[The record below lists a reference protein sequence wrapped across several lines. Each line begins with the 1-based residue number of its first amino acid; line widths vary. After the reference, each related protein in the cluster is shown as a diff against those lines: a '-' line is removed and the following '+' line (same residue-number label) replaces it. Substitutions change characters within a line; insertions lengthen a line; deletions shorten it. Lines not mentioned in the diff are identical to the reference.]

1 MEKQKRWQL
10 ILILAV
16 IFLTIYN
23 ILPTTIYYSK
33 PLKEPVDE
41 KQSTQIAQSIINRVN
56 QLESDAIDWLH
67 SYAKLLKIKSYSLSV
82 DHENPQLIHINFKS
96 ENDAK
101 IFKKYMPR
109 AGSLIPFIPAQLSL
123 LEGTDELASKQI
135 TVQRNIPIR
144 FHKENVSDYFSYI
157 VKRDENGNPTSP
169 YRKLVNDRL
178 MQIGLSA
185 CGNSENFEY
194 VDSIL
199 HHIDNPRS
207 EEFLLIL
214 SQNILNYAKIF
225 GENSDIAKRYYA
237 TFTQG
242 NIKNKGEVLNQFI
255 QVLDK
260 YRDKIKLERIA
271 LQEADAKKRE
281 KGEFLDGDD
290 QQRLEFLQSRED
302 RLTSS
307 QAIIK
312 RQFTAFSSGATPLNY
327 VTLQQKIAISSD
339 QNSPEP
345 TTQPILVGNTNPL
358 IKKITIDWSNEK
370 VFFELHPDI
379 LSYKKSIENDKIK
392 SYVRDGLDQL
402 IYNEI
407 ANIGRKSG
415 EKIVPFK
422 SEFQISL
429 NQLPN
434 SKSLLIMDLKT
445 IAKKEATQ
453 ISELISKEWSPSHP
467 DLKKESFPIWDYKT
481 YISLPAQEQ
490 KLGLVIYNPLES
502 NELPLPG
509 FKNNSIYIVVKGIQ
523 DIVQKYNDNPHSPQ
537 AKQFLRDFE
546 SLRTLL
552 NSNGFAGYSGSTYP
566 IGQAF
571 SKDYIFEA
579 EDFYKTLL
587 NATREDF
594 SVHGT
599 RKYATLEFTD
609 LEQRILTLNRIETAI
624 HEDLL
629 KWRDEYQAAQVNT
642 NLHAKYDVPK
652 PTKNPLWSN
661 LALSFVKYFRG
672 DERKI
677 LHWGLDLSG
686 GKTVQIQLR
695 DSNNRIVTKE
705 EDIKEGINELY
716 TRVNKMGV
724 SEVSIRQEGSNITLD
739 FPSAQGLLAS
749 DLIKASAMYFN
760 VVNEKFNSKNKALAP
775 ISNQFLQDVWNEAIV
790 TNRKDTES
798 INQIAWKHLYGDALD
813 TEIVQ
818 PISEAAKVLYDQG
831 LRLSPPGDTT
841 STSSFNDS
849 LSKIELLRGDSFTDW
864 DGQTH
869 PLIIVFK
876 NYALEGA
883 NLTNVHAAY
892 DPSRGNF
899 LSFDVKSSQTHSEGG
914 KNNPRTDLHTWTS
927 AFSQEKIAG
936 TPLANQIQGSKWRM
950 AVILNGSI
958 ISAPGIEAPLRDH
971 VSITGSFSQ
980 REANKLE
987 ADLKA
992 GSLSFSPHILSEKN
1006 VSPELGIKDRY
1017 MGIIA
1022 TIVALFLVIA
1032 LMIGYYH
1039 FSGVVASVAVLF
1051 NLFIMWATLQNIQAT
1066 MTLAGIAGI
1075 ILTVGMAV
1083 DANVLVFERIREEFL
1098 KSGKI
1103 ASAIHLGYRRA
1114 FSAIVDSNL
1123 TTIIA
1128 ALILL
1133 NFDSGPIRGFAI
1145 TVIIG
1150 IVSSMFTAL
1159 FVTRYYFAHWAK
1171 NPKNKVLRMAN
1182 FIKNTHFDFLKFT
1195 KIAFATTLILAVV
1208 GGFLFV
1214 TERNT
1219 VFGMDFTG
1227 GYSLSFEL
1235 EPKLNENYRLSVE
1248 KALTK
1253 AGLSNHS
1260 FQVRELTPSNS
1271 IKLLLSRNMDEIGHP
1286 FHMMPLETPGTD
1298 FKFPYENNP
1307 RINWLVNALQQDGI
1321 ELSPQS
1327 LMKLD
1332 GNWTSI
1338 SGQISHAMRNN
1349 AIIGLVLALIC
1360 ILIYISFRFEFKYA
1374 ISATIGLAIDIIITL
1389 SILLILRLLGVSIQI
1404 DLNTIAALM
1413 MIVGYSLNDTI
1424 IIFDRI
1430 REDLLHMRKQSF
1442 KEVINH
1448 ALNIT
1453 LSRTLMTS
1461 GTTFVV
1467 VLALVILGGS
1477 TIFGLSLVMLIGVV
1491 FGTLSS
1497 LFIAAP
1503 LLLFFHTKEVEKKEN
1518 VAFVEN

>member
-10 ILILAV
+10 ILILVV

-33 PLKEPVDE
+33 PLKAPIDE
-41 KQSTQIAQSIINRVN
+41 KQSTQIAQSIVKRVN
-56 QLESDAIDWLH
+56 QLESEAIDWLQ
-67 SYAKLLKIKSYSLSV
+67 SYAKVLKISSYSLSA
-82 DHENPQLIHINFKS
+82 DNENPQWIHMDF
-96 ENDAK
+96 ENDKDLK
-101 IFKKYMPR
+101 IFQKYFSR

-123 LEGTDELASKQI
+123 LEGVKNQGSKRI
-135 TVQRNIPIR
+135 TIQRNIPIR
-144 FHKENVSDYFSYI
+144 FNKENVSEYFSYI
-157 VKRDENGNPTSP
+157 EKRDENGNPTSS

-178 MQIGLSA
+178 VQIGLSIG
-185 CGNSENFEY
+185 GNSANFEY
-194 VDSIL
+194 VDAIL
-199 HHIDNPRS
+199 HHLDNTRS

-214 SQNILNYAKIF
+214 SQHILNYAKIF

-242 NIKNKGEVLNQFI
+242 NIDNRGEFLNQFI
-255 QVLDK
+255 QALDK

-271 LQEADAKKRE
+271 LQETDAKLKE
-281 KGEFLDGDD
+281 KGEFLDGED

-302 RLTSS
+302 RLISS

-312 RQFTAFSSGATPLNY
+312 RQFTAFSSGSTPLNY
-327 VTLQQKIAISSD
+327 QTLQQKIALSNEQSL
-339 QNSPEP
+339 
-345 TTQPILVGNTNPL
+345 LVGNTNPL
-358 IKKITIDWSNEK
+358 IKKITIDWNNEK
-370 VFFELHPDI
+370 VFFELHSDI
-379 LSYKKSIENDKIK
+379 LSYKKASENDKTK
-392 SYVRDGLDQL
+392 SYIRDGLDQL
-402 IYNEI
+402 IYHEI
-407 ANIGRKSG
+407 ASIGRKSG
-415 EKIVPFK
+415 EKIVPYK
-422 SEFQISL
+422 NEFQIAL

-434 SKSLLIMDLKT
+434 SKSLLIMDLKN
-445 IAKKEATQ
+445 IAEKQASQ
-453 ISELISKEWSPSHP
+453 ISNLISMQWNPTHS

-481 YISLPAQEQ
+481 YISLPLQDQ

-502 NELPLPG
+502 SELPLPG
-509 FKNNSIYIVVKGIQ
+509 FKPNSIYVIVKGIQ

-546 SLRTLL
+546 TLRTLL
-552 NSNGFAGYSGSTYP
+552 HSNGFAGYSGSTYP
-566 IGQAF
+566 LGQSF

-579 EDFYKTLL
+579 EDFYQILL
-587 NATREDF
+587 KATREDF
-594 SVHGT
+594 SVYGT
-599 RKYATLEFTD
+599 RKYAVLEFTD

-652 PTKNPLWSN
+652 PTKSPLWSN
-661 LALSFVKYFRG
+661 LSLSFVKYFRG

-749 DLIKASAMYFN
+749 DLIKASAMYFH

-775 ISNQFLQDVWNEAIV
+775 ISNQFLQEVWNEAIV

-813 TEIVQ
+813 TEVVQ
-818 PISEAAKVLYDQG
+818 PISEVAKTLYDQG
-831 LRLSPPGDTT
+831 LRLSPPGDTS

-849 LSKIELLRGDSFTDW
+849 LSKIELLRGDSFSDW

-899 LSFDVKSSQTHSEGG
+899 LSFDVKSSPTHSERG
-914 KNNPRTDLHTWTS
+914 KNNPRTDLYTWTS

-936 TPLANQIQGSKWRM
+936 TPLANQIQGNKWRM

-1022 TIVALFLVIA
+1022 TIVALLLVIA
-1032 LMIGYYH
+1032 LMISYYR
-1039 FSGVVASVAVLF
+1039 FSGVISSIAVLF
-1051 NLFIMWATLQNIQAT
+1051 NLLIMWATLQNIQAT

-1083 DANVLVFERIREEFL
+1083 DANVLVFERIREEFS

-1103 ASAIHLGYRRA
+1103 GSAIHLGYRRA

-1159 FVTRYYFAHWAK
+1159 FVTRCYFAHWIK
-1171 NPKNKVLRMAN
+1171 NPKNKILKMTN

-1195 KIAFATTLILAVV
+1195 KIAFGTTLLLAVV
-1208 GGFLFV
+1208 GAFLFV

-1235 EPKLNENYRLSVE
+1235 DPKDSANYRLSVE

-1260 FQVRELTPSNS
+1260 FQVRELTPSNA
-1271 IKLLLSRNMDEIGHP
+1271 IKLLLSRNMDEVGHP
-1286 FHMMPLETPGTD
+1286 FYMMPLETARSD
-1298 FKFPYENNP
+1298 LQFSYENNP
-1307 RINWLVNALQQDGI
+1307 RITWVVNALKQDGL
-1321 ELSPQS
+1321 ELSTQS

-1349 AIIGLVLALIC
+1349 AIIGLTLALIC

-1374 ISATIGLAIDIIITL
+1374 VSATIGLAIDIIITL

-1430 REDLLHMRKQSF
+1430 REDIQHMRKHSF
-1442 KEVINH
+1442 KDIINH

-1503 LLLFFHTKEVEKKEN
+1503 LLLFFHIKEVERKEN
-1518 VAFVEN
+1518 VAFIEN